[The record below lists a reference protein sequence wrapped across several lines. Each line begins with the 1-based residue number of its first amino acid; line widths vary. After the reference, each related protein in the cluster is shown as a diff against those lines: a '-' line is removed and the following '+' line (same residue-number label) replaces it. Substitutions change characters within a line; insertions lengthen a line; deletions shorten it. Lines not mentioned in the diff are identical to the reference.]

1 MEPAERAEALTVLAE
16 DSDEIVRERA
26 ENALLSQPPDAFVVA
41 FLGDAPVPHLFRYC
55 AKHLMDKPEVAA
67 AMIFNWRCPAQIMTA
82 AAKHL
87 QTSNVQDLMENL
99 DRLSSSPALVAALM
113 HSASLTAEQQQQ
125 LKELSRTTTESA
137 EAFAEAAADAE
148 PDPEKRTTLLQRLS
162 QMRVSERVQMAL
174 KGNRE
179 ERMALIRDSCKVVQR
194 AVLQSAR
201 LTDREVEG
209 FAAMASLTDD
219 ILRLIGTKRKFRKNY
234 TVVKN
239 LMFNPKTPVD
249 LTLHMLSS
257 INPADLKNLATN
269 KNVPETL
276 RTSAARLMQ
285 QRNKARSGE

>member
-1 MEPAERAEALTVLAE
+1 MAE
-16 DSDEIVRERA
+16 DEDEVVRERA
-26 ENALLSQPPDAFVVA
+26 ENALLSLPPDSFVVA

-55 AKHLMDKPEVAA
+55 AKHFMEKTEVAA

-87 QTSNVQDLMENL
+87 QTSNVQDLMDNL

-113 HSASLTAEQQQQ
+113 HSASLTADQQQQ
-125 LKELSRTTTESA
+125 LEELSRTTTEGV
-137 EAFAEAAADAE
+137 EAFALAAAEAE
-148 PDPEKRTTLLQRLS
+148 PDPEKRITLLQRLS
-162 QMRVSERVQMAL
+162 KMRVAERVQMAL

-209 FAAMASLTDD
+209 FAAMANLTDD
-219 ILRLIGTKRKFRKNY
+219 ILRLIGSNRKFRKNY
-234 TVVKN
+234 TIMKN

-249 LTLHMLSS
+249 LTLHMLPS
-257 INPADLKNLATN
+257 INAMDLKNLSTN

-276 RTSAARLMQ
+276 RTSANRLVQ